1 MTVNVL
7 LSGRLYTKG
16 YGQGKKNGLP
26 GWFEL
31 ELQGGETVQEIIETM
46 GVPSEEVSMTM
57 VNGKECG
64 RGVSVRDGDR
74 VILIPPDV
82 AALWRYL
89 SAMSMHFGA
98 VFDL

>member
-1 MTVNVL
+1 MAVKVL
-7 LSGRLYTKG
+7 LSGRLYVRG
-16 YGQGKKNGLP
+16 YGQDKKNGLP

-31 ELQGGETVQEIIETM
+31 DLQGGETVQEVIEAM
-46 GVPSEEVSMTM
+46 GVPSDEVSITM
-57 VNGKECG
+57 VNGKECK
-64 RGVSVRDGDR
+64 REASVRDGDR

-89 SAMSMHFGA
+89 SAMSMHFGS

>member
-7 LSGRLYTKG
+7 LSGRLYIKG
-16 YGQGKKNGLP
+16 YGQDKKNGSP

-64 RGVSVRDGDR
+64 RGASVRDGDR

-89 SAMSMHFGA
+89 SAMSMHFGT